1 MFAQHLRVEAGRKLR
16 VSGLAWSTYS
26 DSQASLCYSVKPCL
40 APPPLLP
47 IHTKKRKRRKED
59 TGTFHTN
66 WRVNEAR
73 HEGQG
78 F

>member
-1 MFAQHLRVEAGRKLR
+1 MLQ
-16 VSGLAWSTYS
+16 
-26 DSQASLCYSVKPCL
+26 
-40 APPPLLP
+40 PPPPP

-78 F
+78 FGGRNRMFLKVTAGSGEVAAAHSLDGIYGTEPSKRAAA